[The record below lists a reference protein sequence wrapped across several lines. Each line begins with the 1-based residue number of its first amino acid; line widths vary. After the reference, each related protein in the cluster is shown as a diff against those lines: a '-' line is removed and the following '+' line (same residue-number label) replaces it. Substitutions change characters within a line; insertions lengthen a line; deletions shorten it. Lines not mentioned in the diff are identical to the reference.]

1 MNGGTEQP
9 LPPTLRGLP
18 MARIF
23 LDVGNQPRVEDRF
36 AVVPG
41 IEPVIGIEIS
51 TPDLPTGPSG
61 GALQGVQ
68 PVRKEH
74 GTGFI
79 HRRHG
84 KRGQHKA
91 VVPDDR
97 QDLPALLV
105 FVTGTADVISAFLR
119 DGVGAVAMKDA
130 GDRGGDAPPDA

>member
-23 LDVGNQPRVEDRF
+23 LDVGNQPRVEDCF

-68 PVRKEH
+68 PVRKEAVSASF
-74 GTGFI
+74 TG
-79 HRRHG
+79 
-84 KRGQHKA
+84 A
-91 VVPDDR
+91 
-97 QDLPALLV
+97 
-105 FVTGTADVISAFLR
+105 TGS
-119 DGVGAVAMKDA
+119 GVNTKPLFPTIA
-130 GDRGGDAPPDA
+130 RTFPPFWCL